1 MLRVDFYILTEN
13 TLDARLLA
21 VCKLTNKALANGH
34 RVYIQ
39 LESEDEAEACD
50 DWLWSY
56 KPESWLTI
64 VWVMAV
70 LLPPPS

>member
-39 LESEDEAEACD
+39 LESEKNKKTKKKEKTE
-50 DWLWSY
+50 
-56 KPESWLTI
+56 KKKKK
-64 VWVMAV
+64 
-70 LLPPPS
+70 